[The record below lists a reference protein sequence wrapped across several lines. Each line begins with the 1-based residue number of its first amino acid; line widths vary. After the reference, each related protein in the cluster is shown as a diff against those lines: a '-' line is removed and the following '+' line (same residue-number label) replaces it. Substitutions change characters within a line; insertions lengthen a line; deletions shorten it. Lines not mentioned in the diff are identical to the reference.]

1 MRIKWKNIF
10 KIIAFI
16 VLLSVLLHDW
26 YYLVFKGA
34 MLTYFGVLTE
44 IICVIL
50 MEFIYEDLE
59 DQIKALTSKEI
70 SAKQQ

>member
-26 YYLVFKGA
+26 YYLAFKGA

-59 DQIKALTSKEI
+59 SQIKALTSKEI
-70 SAKQQ
+70 SAKQ